1 MSERCK
7 ITGDEPATGFAYGET
22 PAVPGLTIRQHYA
35 GLAMQGILNSIPL
48 KLQDMEALLK
58 YYAKQYPGMS
68 MFECV
73 AAESVGQAD
82 ALIEALNK

>member
-1 MSERCK
+1 
-7 ITGDEPATGFAYGET
+7 
-22 PAVPGLTIRQHYA
+22 
-35 GLAMQGILNSIPL
+35 MQGILNSIPL